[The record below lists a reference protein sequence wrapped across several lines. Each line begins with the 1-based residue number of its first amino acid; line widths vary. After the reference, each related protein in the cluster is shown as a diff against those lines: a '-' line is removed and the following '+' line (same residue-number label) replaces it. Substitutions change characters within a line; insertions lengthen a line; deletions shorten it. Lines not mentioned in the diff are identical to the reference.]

1 MSGPLAEYPGSAS
14 APRFSVIIP
23 THQSRDFVMTAIR
36 CALGQT
42 VSDLEV
48 VVLDNGSTDG
58 TTEAVSAIDDP
69 RLIYRWQEDSGL
81 PADSRNKALALAS
94 GQWAC
99 FLDADDTWVPS
110 KLERVAVVID
120 ADPDLTMVAH
130 DVRMIDTAGREIK
143 RRGYALDDRPLYDQL
158 LYRGNFLTTSAM
170 CVRRDAIEAAGGFDT
185 RADYF
190 TVEDYDLWLRIA
202 STGARLAM
210 IDEPLGDFLV
220 HPASASSKLVRNYD
234 ALMRVYDD
242 HAIRR
247 AARGALDVDA
257 MVHRRRR
264 ARLAEVRD
272 LVRGGDIAD
281 AVRIAWALPGE
292 LRDARRRYLA
302 ASQDAG
308 DAS

>member
-1 MSGPLAEYPGSAS
+1 MSGAPAEDPGSAS
-14 APRFSVIIP
+14 GPRFSVIIP
-23 THQSRDFVMTAIR
+23 THQSRDYVLAAIR

-110 KLERVAVVID
+110 KLERVAAVID
-120 ADPDLTMVAH
+120 ADPDVTMVAH
-130 DVRMIDTAGREIK
+130 DVRMVDTTGSVIK

-158 LYRGNFLTTSAM
+158 LYRGNFLTTSAT
-170 CVRRDAIEAAGGFDT
+170 CVRRDAIGMAGGFDT

-202 STGARLAM
+202 ETGARLAM
-210 IDEPLGDFLV
+210 INEPLGDFLV
-220 HPASASSKLVRNYD
+220 HAASASSKLVRNYD

-242 HAIRR
+242 HALRR
-247 AARGALDVDA
+247 AAEGALDVEA

-272 LVRGGDIAD
+272 LARGGDITD
-281 AVRIAWALPGE
+281 AVRIAAALPGE

-302 ASQDAG
+302 ASGDAG